1 MADRPL
7 RPATHRTLGGPLPR
21 QLGLNNGPQAHLLAH
36 CCFDPWAICGISTT
50 FVVLFPTKRQIT
62 YVLRTRSPLVLLPA
76 RLACVKPS
84 ASVRSEPGS
93 NSPIFSTGVD
103 PYISMTVRAGEAP
116 RGLRRLTLFRTVSP
130 NGFLDGSIHCLLFK
144 DRPRSD
150 QKTAPD
156 ASGSCRGANHRK
168 AAAPDR
174 ASPTGHRGEPRGP
187 GNVPPK
193 LRAVNDVGPEL
204 SDPPQAAPQ

>member
-103 PYISMTVRAGEAP
+103 PYISRAARAGEAP
-116 RGLRRLTLFRTVSP
+116 RSLRRLTLFRTVSP

-144 DRPRSD
+144 DLGAGKPPTRRPLPDRP
-150 QKTAPD
+150 TA
-156 ASGSCRGANHRK
+156 HRITTTTGNFRI
-168 AAAPDR
+168 AAAR
-174 ASPTGHRGEPRGP
+174 L
-187 GNVPPK
+187 N
-193 LRAVNDVGPEL
+193 LRAR
-204 SDPPQAAPQ
+204 AF